1 MTLYTSKAVASWFKI
16 TERRVRE
23 LRDEGVLTE
32 VRPGI
37 FDVRTVV
44 RQYIDYKTGGKDD
57 LANLAAARA
66 EREKTRN
73 EIEQMKLDEA
83 KGNLHRTEDIERGLK
98 TMAGNFKTRLLD
110 IPTKL
115 ADTLAQAT
123 TPEETYDILKR
134 AVDEALEELSGY
146 DVAMAELKDDA
157 DDEQEE

>member
-83 KGNLHRTEDIERGLK
+83 KGNLHRTEDIECGLK

-134 AVDEALEELSGY
+134 AIDEALEEL
-146 DVAMAELKDDA
+146 AELKDDA